1 MSVVHI
7 HIPAFGIEVERV
19 VHPKLKDVPIVITAT
34 TSPRASLILVSRE
47 ASKLGIRPGDRL
59 NEALKVEPRL
69 RVIPNNPPLYERA
82 QKKLLQVVQ
91 KFTPIYEPSRLGDF
105 YLDMKGM
112 EGLFGKPPDASLT
125 IIQEIQRG
133 IRISPSIGIGE
144 NKLVS
149 RVAGKL
155 VKPREVC
162 DVFPGGEAIFLAPL
176 EVDYLPGLG
185 ERTQATLLKE
195 LGVREIGNLASIPTH
210 ILIKVFG
217 KRGQAL
223 KEHALGIDH
232 SVVRLP
238 QEQKAIKEEV
248 VLSQETNDEEILLG
262 YLWDATERLGRTLRE
277 RHLVAGACLLE
288 GLYSDRMRA
297 LHRIPLH
304 PPTNLDFSLFEKME
318 NQWRNFIL
326 RRIALKSFSVT
337 LTHLLLEFQ
346 QFDFDS
352 THEKEAHLIET
363 LDHLRKRFGTKIV
376 RTGSDVCRLPISTAT
391 PTTQ

>member
-34 TSPRASLILVSRE
+34 TSPRAPLILVSRE

-59 NEALKVEPRL
+59 NEALKVEPQL

-91 KFTPIYEPSRLGDF
+91 KFTPIYEPSRPGDF
-105 YLDMKGM
+105 YLDMRGM
-112 EGLFGKPPDASLT
+112 ERLFGKPTDASL
-125 IIQEIQRG
+125 IIIREIQRET
-133 IRISPSIGIGE
+133 RISPSIGVGE

-155 VKPREVC
+155 VKPREIC
-162 DVFPGGEAIFLAPL
+162 DVFPGSEADFLAPL

-185 ERTQATLLKE
+185 ERTQDTLLRE
-195 LGVREIGNLASIPTH
+195 LGIREIGNLASVPTTV
-210 ILIKVFG
+210 LIRVFG
-217 KRGQAL
+217 KRGQTL

-248 VLSQETNDEEILLG
+248 ILPQETNDEEVLLG
-262 YLWDATERLGRTLRE
+262 HLWDITEKLGRILRE

-297 LHRIPLH
+297 SHRITLI
-304 PPTNLDFSLFEKME
+304 PPTNLDFFLFERME
-318 NQWRNFIL
+318 NQWRKFIT
-326 RRIALKSFSVT
+326 RRISLKLFSVT
-337 LTHLLLEFQ
+337 LTRLLLEFH

-352 THEKEAHLIET
+352 TYEKETHLMEA

-376 RTGSDVCRLPISTAT
+376 RTGSDLCRLPISTAT